1 MMYVYNYANNVHVYI
16 ICDPLLV
23 RMCMVC
29 AQRETQG
36 LVGGF
41 ETFITDRSVC

>member
-1 MMYVYNYANNVHVYI
+1 MYMCILFVTHCLFA
-16 ICDPLLV
+16 
-23 RMCMVC
+23 MCMIC

-41 ETFITDRSVC
+41 ETFITERSVC